1 MIAPLPF
8 AIAALGIWLYLVF
21 GRGGF
26 WRCAERDEW
35 EAPKLST
42 WPSVA
47 AVVPARNEADHIP
60 ASLGSLLNQNYPGSF
75 RIVLVDDGS
84 SDGTGAIAR
93 RMSADHPDVQ
103 VRVLTGE
110 ALPPGWTGKL
120 WALKQGIASSFAQQ
134 PDYLLLTD
142 ADIVHPPDSVA
153 RLVAFSEQHDLV
165 LTSLMVKLRC
175 RSFAERANIPAF
187 LFFFQML
194 FPFAWV
200 NRKDSSVAAAAGGC
214 MLVRTDVLS
223 KAGGIDSIR
232 DALIDDCALA
242 RTLKPRGRIWLG
254 LTQYVHSIR
263 AYPRVADI
271 HRMVARSAY
280 AQLRYSPALLLATAL
295 GMIVTYMVP
304 PLFAIFGSGICRL
317 IGLMAWGL
325 MTLAFVPSLR
335 FYRLSPLWALAL
347 PAIACEY
354 LLFTLDSAYQHMRG
368 RGGTWKGR
376 VQGKRL

>member
-1 MIAPLPF
+1 M
-8 AIAALGIWLYLVF
+8 LY
-21 GRGGF
+21 
-26 WRCAERDEW
+26 
-35 EAPKLST
+35 
-42 WPSVA
+42 
-47 AVVPARNEADHIP
+47 
-60 ASLGSLLNQNYPGSF
+60 
-75 RIVLVDDGS
+75 
-84 SDGTGAIAR
+84 
-93 RMSADHPDVQ
+93 
-103 VRVLTGE
+103 
-110 ALPPGWTGKL
+110 
-120 WALKQGIASSFAQQ
+120 
-134 PDYLLLTD
+134 
-142 ADIVHPPDSVA
+142 
-153 RLVAFSEQHDLV
+153 
-165 LTSLMVKLRC
+165 
-175 RSFAERANIPAF
+175 
-187 LFFFQML
+187 
-194 FPFAWV
+194 PFAWV
-200 NRKDSSVAAAAGGC
+200 NRRDSSVAAAAGGC
-214 MLVRTDVLS
+214 MLVRAAVLS

-242 RTLKPRGRIWLG
+242 TRLKEHGPIWLG
-254 LTQYVHSIR
+254 LTQRVHSIR

-317 IGLMAWGL
+317 IGLMTWGL

-335 FYRLSPLWALAL
+335 FCQLSPLWALAL